1 VDRHNATQNLLGD
14 PVARL
19 DGEHSNEVPARD
31 IAVTHFLK
39 RRSPT
44 ASVAIVATSDRAAEP
59 GLAFRPERFGG
70 SAALHAA
77 IGAQDREVPLIAAN
91 QPDCFGCFASAGL
104 QERGHQVL
112 RPACERAGKTLEP
125 AS

>member
-39 RRSPT
+39 RRSPI
-44 ASVAIVATSDRAAEP
+44 ASVAIEAISYRATEP
-59 GLAFRPERFGG
+59 GLALRQERFGG
-70 SAALHAA
+70 SAPLLAA
-77 IGAQDREVPLIAAN
+77 IGPEDREVPLIAACE
-91 QPDCFGCFASAGL
+91 PDCLGCLARAGL
-104 QERGHQVL
+104 QERGQQVL
-112 RPACERAGKTLEP
+112 RPGFERTGETL
-125 AS
+125 